1 MLRPAL
7 FAAVLG
13 CLAVPSL
20 AMGSGTDEWLSLDKE
35 ISELAQAT
43 ATAQQSEAPK
53 GIQVSAWIKTQ
64 YDYSDDEAYEPAPD
78 TDLSGF
84 GFESIRINF
93 AGKIGAYDLKLS
105 IEGKSG
111 TMVIRDAY
119 VRFQIAENFHGWMG
133 NFKSRFLFSSWESD
147 DKMITYRRTL
157 LGTAYNTRDL
167 GVMLDY
173 VLGPV
178 IAIAELQNGNDNA
191 GDDWAF
197 TGKAIFTALGKTIE
211 KQSGGYGPD
220 AETALTF
227 GLGYFDDANV
237 DNTSAISAEAMFASG
252 PFWASG
258 EIVDNDDGF
267 TGITS
272 GPATA
277 AAKLSDTTP
286 WDVTLAFMFSANVEL
301 VGRYTDADD
310 DADTKT
316 VLGGV
321 NYYVNGHATKWQLNY
336 SMTDSDDSDLDGDML
351 SVGLVVAV

>member
-20 AMGSGTDEWLSLDKE
+20 AAGSGSDEWLSLDKE
-35 ISELAQAT
+35 IAELAQAT
-43 ATAQQSEAPK
+43 ATAQQAEAPK

-64 YDYSDDEAYEPAPD
+64 YDYSDDEAYQPDPD

-84 GFESIRINF
+84 GFESLRINF
-93 AGKIGAYDLKLS
+93 TGKIGAYELKLS
-105 IEGKSG
+105 IDGKSG
-111 TMVIRDAY
+111 TMLLRDAY

-133 NFKSRFLFSSWESD
+133 NFKSRFLFSAWEAD
-147 DKMITYRRTL
+147 DKMITYRRTT
-157 LGTAYNTRDL
+157 LGYAYNSHDV

-178 IAIAELQNGNDNA
+178 IVIGQLQNGDDSA
-191 GDDWAF
+191 GDEWAI
-197 TGKAIFTALGKTIE
+197 TGKAILAAIGKPIE

-227 GLGYFDDANV
+227 GLGYFDDSTI
-237 DNTSAISAEAMFASG
+237 DNTTAISAEAMFASG

-272 GPATA
+272 GPAGA
-277 AAKLSDTTP
+277 AAALSDTTP
-286 WDVTLAFMFSANVEL
+286 WDATLAFMFSANVEL

-310 DADTKT
+310 DADTT
-316 VLGGV
+316 TILGGV

-336 SMTDSDDSDLDGDML
+336 SMTDSDDVDLDGDL
-351 SVGLVVAV
+351 LTLGLVVAV